1 MIPGYVYYIFFL
13 LLGFLVGCAG
23 IQPRYHEV
31 RRGET
36 KQKIAARYGVALAEL
51 EKANV
56 GNKNGIH
63 VGDKLYIPF
72 ETIPGWNERDEDNT
86 TEWDPSSAFAK
97 NGGSRRDIA
106 SLNPRFIWPVLGRM
120 SSLFGR
126 RRGEKHEGIDIAAP
140 KGTQVIAA
148 RSGHVIYSG
157 NRISGYGNM
166 VIVRHPDTLATVYAH
181 LSKINVRKGQFVSKG
196 QVVGRVGETG
206 RATGP
211 HLHFEVRDRSRPKDP
226 LAYLPGS
233 KTRRN

>member
-1 MIPGYVYYIFFL
+1 MWRYVFYIFFSL
-13 LLGFLVGCAG
+13 LFFLVGCAG
-23 IQPRYHEV
+23 VQSRYHEV
-31 RRGET
+31 KRGET

-51 EKANV
+51 EKANEHSA
-56 GNKNGIH
+56 KGIR

-72 ETIPGWNERDEDNT
+72 ETIPGWNEGDDALDADSGTQRDV
-86 TEWDPSSAFAK
+86 
-97 NGGSRRDIA
+97 A
-106 SLNPRFIWPVLGRM
+106 SLNPRFIWPVLGKM

-126 RRGEKHEGIDIAAP
+126 RRGENHEGIDIAAP
-140 KGTQVIAA
+140 KGTRVLAA
-148 RSGHVIYSG
+148 RSGHVIYTG

-181 LSKINVRKGQFVSKG
+181 LSKINVKKGQFVSKG
-196 QVVGRVGETG
+196 QLVGRVGETG

-226 LAYLPGS
+226 LAFLPGV